1 MAKICEITGKRPQ
14 VGNRVSH
21 AKNKTKRWFYPN
33 LQVKKFF
40 IAETG
45 EWVILKVSTSVL
57 RTINKKGIS
66 TVLKE
71 AKKKGTLAQG
81 LGHLVATGSRNRI
94 D

>member
-1 MAKICEITGKRPQ
+1 MARICEITSKKPR

-33 LQVKKFF
+33 LQIKKFF

-45 EWVILKVSTSVL
+45 KWVTLKVSSSVL
-57 RTINKKGIS
+57 RTINKKEIS
-66 TVLKE
+66 KVLKE

-81 LGHLVATGSRNRI
+81 LGHLVAMG
-94 D
+94 